1 MKVKQFQIYLV
12 LDRLEVNI
20 LSIHLM
26 TNIVELHLI
35 KWNLKTFKH

>member
-1 MKVKQFQIYLV
+1 MKVKHFQIYLV

-20 LSIHLM
+20 LSIHLL

-35 KWNLKTFKH
+35 